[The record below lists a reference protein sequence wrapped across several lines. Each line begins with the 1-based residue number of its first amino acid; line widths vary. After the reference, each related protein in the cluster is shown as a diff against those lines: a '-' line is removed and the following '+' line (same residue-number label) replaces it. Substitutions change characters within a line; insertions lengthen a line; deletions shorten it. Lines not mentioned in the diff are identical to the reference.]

1 MVIANLN
8 LQAIREDEEESV
20 SISDPAPL
28 KTVRESLMEEEECS
42 DLFFSEIEV
51 K

>member
-1 MVIANLN
+1 MIANLN

-20 SISDPAPL
+20 SKSEPCGL
-28 KTVRESLMEEEECS
+28 QTVRESEIEC
-42 DLFFSEIEV
+42 DECTDVFCSEIEI